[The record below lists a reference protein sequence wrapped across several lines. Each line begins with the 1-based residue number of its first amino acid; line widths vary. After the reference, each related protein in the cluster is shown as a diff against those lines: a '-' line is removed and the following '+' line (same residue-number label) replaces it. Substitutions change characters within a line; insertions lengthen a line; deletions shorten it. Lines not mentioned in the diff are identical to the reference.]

1 MSVNSKLK
9 HVATTLMA
17 ITSKKDGNH
26 SWTYMYSS
34 NDNSNGG
41 YYMTIK
47 MAKNFSEDG
56 ESAFPLST
64 NDFSDGDK
72 LHILNVNNYNK
83 RTTET

>member
-1 MSVNSKLK
+1 
-9 HVATTLMA
+9 MA

-47 MAKNFSEDG
+47 MVRNFSEDG

-64 NDFSDGDK
+64 NEFSDED
-72 LHILNVNNYNK
+72 
-83 RTTET
+83 